1 MREFDVLEI
10 AEMIDL
16 SSRTRSFVWLGDHD
30 ATLHP
35 IGGKAAQLSRLA
47 GVHRVP
53 PGFAISAN
61 AFAGSPSPR
70 LSPELRNEIAD
81 SYQQLA
87 IRTGVAE
94 PRVAVRSSAIDE
106 DGPLAS
112 FAGQHETFL
121 NVVGVE
127 AVIDAVERCLASA
140 TTDQVL
146 AYRNLHGLETEGIGV
161 AVLVQQLVMSDVS
174 AVLFSANPI
183 SGKRDEMILTASW
196 GLGESIVGGTVSP
209 DTWVI
214 DAASQDIVVTRIG
227 SKQRMTIAIPGGT
240 REVDVPRMLRDQPSL
255 SEDQVREIAR
265 LGRRLEAALGWPVDI
280 EVAFAAGELYLLQC
294 RPITTLGH
302 VANAREGGTYEPAA

>member
-1 MREFDVLEI
+1 
-10 AEMIDL
+10 MIDL
-16 SSRTRSFVWLGDHD
+16 SSRTDTVVWLGDRD
-30 ATLHP
+30 AALQP

-47 GVHRVP
+47 GLHRVP
-53 PGFAISAN
+53 PGFAIGAH
-61 AFAGSPSPR
+61 AFGIGRNPR
-70 LSPELRNEIAD
+70 LSPELREQIAA
-81 SYQQLA
+81 SYRLLA
-87 IRTGVAE
+87 EQTGIDE

-112 FAGQHETFL
+112 FAGQHDTFL
-121 NVVGVE
+121 NVTGID

-140 TTDQVL
+140 TTDQTL
-146 AYRNLHGLETEGIGV
+146 AYRNLHGLATEGIGI
-161 AVLVQQLVMSDVS
+161 AVLVQQLVLADVS

-209 DTWVI
+209 DTWII

-240 REVDVPRMLRDQPSL
+240 REVEVPRMLREQPSL
-255 SEDQVREIAR
+255 SEAQIREVAL
-265 LGRRLEAALGWPVDI
+265 LGARLEAALGWPVDI
-280 EVAFAAGELYLLQC
+280 EVAFAGGELFLLQC

-302 VANAREGGTYEPAA
+302 VADTGIGGQLEPAA